1 MSIVRQKSLILVAL
15 LSLLLFAAFLQPAPA
30 RAAGEIT
37 LHTPYRNITV
47 NPADSVSYTID
58 VINNTSDVISV
69 PISVS
74 GIPQGWEY
82 KLTSGS
88 WSISEIGVKGNE
100 SATVRLELEIP
111 QNVQKGR
118 YNFSVVAQGYTSL
131 PLTVNVAETGVFE
144 TEFTTKQPN
153 REGDAD
159 ANFSFTLDLRNRTAE
174 EQTYALTSEAP
185 RGWNVEF
192 RVSGNSV
199 TSATVEPGAT
209 ASVTV
214 NIKPPQ
220 GITEGSYK
228 IPVTASAGN
237 TSAST
242 ELEVVI
248 TGKYDMLLTTPRGLL
263 SAEVTA
269 GRTTKVELEI
279 RNTGTTALT
288 DVELDYTAPIGWEVT
303 FDNDKID
310 RIEAGES
317 AKAVATIKAS
327 DKAIPGDY
335 ETNITASTP
344 EVSSEAK
351 FRITVKTS
359 MLWGWLGILIIVA
372 VIGGIY
378 YLFRK
383 YGRR

>member
-1 MSIVRQKSLILVAL
+1 MSIVRKKSLILLAML
-15 LSLLLFAAFLQPAPA
+15 PLLLLAISVRPAH
-30 RAAGEIT
+30 AAGEIT

-47 NPADSVSYTID
+47 QPAESVSYSID
-58 VINNTSDVISV
+58 VINNTSDVLSV
-69 PISVS
+69 PIAVT

-88 WSISEIGVKGNE
+88 WTIQELAVKGND
-100 SATVRLELEIP
+100 SGTVRLELEIP
-111 QNVQKGR
+111 QNVQKGK
-118 YNFSVVAQGYTSL
+118 YQFNVVAQGYTTL
-131 PLTVNVAETGVFE
+131 PLTVNIAETGVFE

-153 REGDAD
+153 REGHAD
-159 ANFSFTLDLRNRTAE
+159 ASFSFSLDLRNRTAE
-174 EQTYALTSEAP
+174 QQTYALTAEAP

-192 RVSGNSV
+192 RVTGNSV
-199 TSATVEPGAT
+199 TSTTVDPGAT
-209 ASVTV
+209 QTVAV
-214 NIKPPQ
+214 NIKPPE
-220 GITEGSYK
+220 GVTEGSYK
-228 IPVTASAGN
+228 IPVTASAGS

-248 TGKYDMLLTTPRGLL
+248 TGKYAMELTTPRGLL
-263 SAEVTA
+263 SADVTA
-269 GRTTKVELEI
+269 GSSTKVELEI

-288 DVELDYTAPIGWEVT
+288 DVELDYTAPIGWDVT
-303 FDNDKID
+303 FDKDTID

-317 AKAVATIKAS
+317 ARAVATIKAS
-327 DKAIPGDY
+327 NKAIPGDY
-335 ETNITASTP
+335 ETYISAKTP

-359 MLWGWLGILIIVA
+359 MLWGWLGILIIAA